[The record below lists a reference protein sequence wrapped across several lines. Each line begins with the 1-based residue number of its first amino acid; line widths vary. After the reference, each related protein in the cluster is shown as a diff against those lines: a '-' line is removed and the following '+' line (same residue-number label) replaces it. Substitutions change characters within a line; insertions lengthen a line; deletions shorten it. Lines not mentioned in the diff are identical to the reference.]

1 MSRLSLTAILIA
13 ILCSMALLMLGAAPF
28 NAADPTPTPQPFTP
42 LPEPMERPIDEA
54 ALAEIDLRALPILPD
69 FSANADFLRSLY
81 AEGKRRAL
89 NENAFSKVGDCMTA
103 SPNFLTPFGTGSY
116 TLGEYTSLQAVIV
129 RFNAPLRGNFNALSN
144 PSLAAASGF
153 NAASVLD
160 ATWSD
165 PALCEFDESPLAC
178 EYRHSQPAFA
188 LIMFGT
194 NDLKSLTPSQFDYYL
209 RRVLVE
215 TVNRGIVPLVSTFP
229 NQPGFTEQSIF
240 YNRIVVR
247 AAADYNLPVINI
259 WRAFE
264 PLPFQGIDPNEPTHM
279 TKPENGDVASFTPEA
294 LQAGH
299 NLHNLLTLQALEAL
313 LALLEE

>member
-1 MSRLSLTAILIA
+1 MSRVSLIVTVIA
-13 ILCSMALLMLGAAPF
+13 ILCGMASLLLSGAPSS
-28 NAADPTPTPQPFTP
+28 AADPTPTPAAFTP
-42 LPEPMERPIDEA
+42 LPDPTEAPVDEA
-54 ALAEIDLRALPILPD
+54 ALATIDLRALPILPD

-89 NENAFSKVGDCMTA
+89 NPDAFSKVGDCMTA
-103 SPNFLTPFGTGSY
+103 SPNFLIPFGAGSY
-116 TLGEYTSLQAVIV
+116 NLGEYASLQAVIV
-129 RFNAPLRGNFNALSN
+129 RFSAPIRENFNALAN

-178 EYRHSQPAFA
+178 EYRYTQPAFA

-215 TVNRGIVPLVSTFP
+215 TLNRGIIPLLSTFP
-229 NQPGFTEQSIF
+229 NQPGFIEQSIF
-240 YNRIVVR
+240 YNRIVAR
-247 AAADYNLPVINI
+247 AAADYNVPLINV

-264 PLPFQGIDPNEPTHM
+264 PLPFQGIDPAEPTHM
-279 TKPENGDVASFTPEA
+279 TKPADGDVASFTPEA

-299 NLHNLLTLQALEAL
+299 NLHNLLTLQALAEL
-313 LALLEE
+313 LALLE